1 MLFLALAIFGS
12 VFTASF
18 IKWCESRKIDTVG
31 VIASNY
37 LSGSLLGWALVGW
50 DGWPGLSAE
59 TVGFGIG
66 GGMLWPSAFLVFRWG
81 IHRYGLSLSISA
93 ANLCSLR
100 SRHLRPLFP
109 RGSPEPRRSA
119 WAGIHDYSLVDDP
132 A

>member
-50 DGWPGLSAE
+50 NGWPGLSAE

-66 GGMLWPSAFLVFRWG
+66 GGMLWPSAFLLFR
-81 IHRYGLSLSISA
+81 LTCETVPCVSTKT
-93 ANLCSLR
+93 
-100 SRHLRPLFP
+100 LFRLFLP
-109 RGSPEPRRSA
+109 KLHTQRRSLFL
-119 WAGIHDYSLVDDP
+119 I
-132 A
+132 